1 MTIDFVTIKGMKT
14 IIKQINSE
22 NYIEN
27 HKEDIREAGEILK
40 AGGVVAFPTETV
52 YGLGADAL
60 NPEAAKKIYEAK
72 GRPSDNPLIIHI
84 AKHEDSYHVAAEVSE
99 KAKEV
104 MERFWPGPLTLVL
117 PKKDC
122 VPHGT
127 TGGLDTVAV
136 RMPNH
141 ELARE
146 LIQAGGGFICA
157 PSANVSGRPSPTKAT
172 HVIEDMDG
180 KIDMIVACDNVSIGL
195 ESTILDMTVEP
206 PVILRPG
213 AITQTMLEEVIGT
226 VNVDKATLSADSKEA
241 PRAPGMKYRHYA
253 PKAELTVVEGK
264 IESRVAYIN
273 EQVEKLQGQGYKVAV
288 MAAEETAHTYKADV
302 VESLGQAGTEDAAVR
317 LYDVLRGF
325 DHIDVDY
332 IFSEEFPTG
341 DLGQAVMN
349 RLKKAAGNNVVSM

>member
-1 MTIDFVTIKGMKT
+1 MKT
-14 IIKQINSE
+14 IVKHIRSE
-22 NYIEN
+22 NNIEQVLV
-27 HKEDIREAGEILK
+27 EVQEAGNILK

-60 NPEAAKKIYEAK
+60 NPDAAKKIYEAK

-84 AKHEDSYHVAAEVSE
+84 SEHEDIHHVADGITEMAQKVM
-99 KAKEV
+99 KE
-104 MERFWPGPLTLVL
+104 FWPGPLTLVL

-157 PSANVSGRPSPTKAT
+157 PSANLSGRPSPTKAA

-180 KIDMIVACDNVSIGL
+180 KIDMILACDNVTIGV
-195 ESTILDMTVEP
+195 ESTILDMTVTP
-206 PVILRPG
+206 PIILRPG
-213 AITQTMLEEVIGT
+213 AVTRGMLEKVLGT
-226 VNVDKATLSADSKEA
+226 VHVDKATLSNDSKEA

-253 PKAELTVVEGK
+253 PRAELAIVKG
-264 IESRVAYIN
+264 RGDAPQLFIN
-273 EQVEKLQGQGYKVAV
+273 QQVIDLQNKGYKVAV
-288 MAAEETAHTYKADV
+288 MTSEETAHNYKADV
-302 VESLGQAGTEDAAVR
+302 VESLGNVGTQDVAVR

-325 DHIDVDY
+325 DHMDVDY

-341 DLGQAVMN
+341 ELGQAVMN
-349 RLKKAAGNNVVSM
+349 RLNKAAGNKVISV

>member
-1 MTIDFVTIKGMKT
+1 MKT
-14 IIKQINSE
+14 IINRINSE
-22 NYIEN
+22 YHIEN
-27 HKEDIREAGEILK
+27 QMENIQGAGAVLR

-84 AKHEDSYHVAAEVSE
+84 CDHEGVHCVASNISD
-99 KAKEV
+99 KARNI
-104 MERFWPGPLTLVL
+104 MEEFWPGPLTLVL
-117 PKKDC
+117 EKKDS
-122 VPHGT
+122 VPYGT

-136 RMPNH
+136 RMPSH

-146 LIQAGGGFICA
+146 IIRAGGGFICA
-157 PSANVSGRPSPTKAT
+157 PSANLSGRPSPTKAT

-226 VNVDKATLSADSKEA
+226 VNVDKAILSADTKEA

-253 PKAELTVVEGK
+253 PKAELTVVEG
-264 IESRVAYIN
+264 ESKRTCAYIN
-273 EQVEKLQGQGYKVAV
+273 QRVLELQSEGYKVAI
-288 MAAEETAHTYKADV
+288 MAAEETVNNYKANV
-302 VESLGQAGTEDAAVR
+302 VESLGKIGTEDVAVR

-325 DHIDVDY
+325 DHMDVDY

-341 DLGQAVMN
+341 NLGQAVMN
-349 RLKKAAGNNVVSM
+349 RLKKAAGNNVISV